1 MRMGQNVL
9 LTIEYDGSGFSGW
22 QKQNTGVRT
31 VQGEIEHVL
40 KYIVMED
47 VTIQGTSRT
56 DAGVHALG
64 QCASLEWNST
74 LPIEKLPMI
83 MNRRFGAGG
92 QGRQGA
98 PGDIRIISAEV
109 MPEGFHARYSCVGK
123 TYRYVIDRSGD
134 IFSRKHVYQ
143 MTEPLDLDAMRAA
156 AKYIVGTHDFKSFET
171 AGGTPRETTVRTIFD
186 LRIDQDGDRTA
197 IEVTGDGFLYNMV
210 RIMTGTLVEAGLH
223 KRTPESVRTAIE
235 ACDRQKAGFTAPPQ
249 GLYLKKIYFEEDEL
263 WKSVHSE
270 Q

>member
-1 MRMGQNVL
+1 MGLNVL

-40 KYIVMED
+40 KYIVMDD
-47 VTIQGTSRT
+47 VPIQGTSRT

-64 QCASLEWNST
+64 QCASLDWNST
-74 LPIEKLPMI
+74 LPVEKLPMI

-92 QGRQGA
+92 KGRSGA
-98 PGDIRIISAEV
+98 PGDIRILSAEV

-123 TYRYVIDRSGD
+123 TYRYIIDRSGS
-134 IFSRKHVYQ
+134 IWNRKQVYQ
-143 MTEPLDLDAMRAA
+143 LEDELDIEAMRRA
-156 AKYIVGTHDFKSFET
+156 AKHIIGTHDFKAFET
-171 AGGTPRETTVRTIFD
+171 AGGTPRETTVRTIYD
-186 LRIDQDGDRTA
+186 LKIFNEGSKTVL
-197 IEVTGDGFLYNMV
+197 EVTGDGFLYNMV
-210 RIMTGTLVEAGLH
+210 RIMTGTLVEVGLG
-223 KRTPESVRTAIE
+223 KRTEATVAEALE
-235 ACDRQKAGFTAPPQ
+235 ACDRQLAGFTAPPQ
-249 GLYLKKIYFEEDEL
+249 GLYLKQIYFKEEDL